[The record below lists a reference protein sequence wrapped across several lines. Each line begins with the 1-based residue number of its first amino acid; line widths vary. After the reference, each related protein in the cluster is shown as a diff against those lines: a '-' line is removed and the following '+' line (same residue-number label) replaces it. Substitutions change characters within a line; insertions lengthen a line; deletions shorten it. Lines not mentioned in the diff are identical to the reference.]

1 VEVARRYITLRA
13 SRVFQSRIIGSTEL
27 QSLIAVDEMQARAR
41 LLELDSQSSDR
52 TIFDSEDVARR
63 VGVHRNPNIY

>member
-1 VEVARRYITLRA
+1 
-13 SRVFQSRIIGSTEL
+13 
-27 QSLIAVDEMQARAR
+27 

-52 TIFDSEDVARR
+52 TIFDSENVARR